1 MTFSLR
7 SFMPNFKKISNHHL
21 QIHHQPAFG
30 MIQRGTFIERLYNY
44 VGFNRNF
51 QRISDLFLIIV
62 LSSIPMLLLPLLMP
76 FPRHGQNGI
85 EEQTPLRSFVIA
97 GINLVLTSVELV
109 QSFLT
114 MQTILVFG
122 LVYWIGSV
130 YLDYGDN
137 D

>member
-1 MTFSLR
+1 
-7 SFMPNFKKISNHHL
+7 
-21 QIHHQPAFG
+21 
-30 MIQRGTFIERLYNY
+30 
-44 VGFNRNF
+44 
-51 QRISDLFLIIV
+51 
-62 LSSIPMLLLPLLMP
+62 MLLLPLLMP
-76 FPRHGQNGI
+76 FPRHGHNGI